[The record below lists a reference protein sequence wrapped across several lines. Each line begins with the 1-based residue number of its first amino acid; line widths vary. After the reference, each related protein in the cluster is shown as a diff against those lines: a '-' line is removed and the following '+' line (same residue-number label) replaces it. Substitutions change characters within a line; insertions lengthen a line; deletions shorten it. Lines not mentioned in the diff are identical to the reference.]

1 MRVMPS
7 APEPDRI
14 EQLLRG
20 TFEDFVARRIAYYD
34 DPRLLPKL
42 LDRNL
47 LLFALRGTRDVSEF
61 VDAALAAHEAA
72 SEETMLGN
80 AWQAAI
86 AEIVPHAVGGGDLRM
101 ERDGE
106 LWIVQLKMSPK
117 QNSSAM
123 AQDIRILRNKVLSER
138 DHHPGRHGVK
148 AMVAFLTGD
157 SQSRWVT
164 HRSRSPANADIDG
177 FQYQV
182 MAGEAFFSW
191 IGVKHDPIGLLR
203 ELHTMPELVRQAR
216 AKGTARLKDELGAL
230 LADQGR
236 PDSML
241 SIMELAEHSG

>member
-1 MRVMPS
+1 MRFMSP
-7 APEPDRI
+7 ATEPERI

-20 TFEDFVARRIAYYD
+20 TFEDFVARRVAYYD
-34 DPRLLPKL
+34 DPRLLSKL

-47 LLFALRGTRDVSEF
+47 LLFALRGIRDVSEF
-61 VDAALAAHEAA
+61 VEAALAAHEAA

-80 AWQAAI
+80 VWQAAI
-86 AEIVPHAVGGGDLRM
+86 AEVAPHVVGGGDLRM

-117 QNSSAM
+117 QNSSAT
-123 AQDIRILRNKVLSER
+123 AQDIRILRNKILSER
-138 DHHPGRHGVK
+138 DHHPGRRGVK
-148 AMVAFLTGD
+148 AMMAFLTGD
-157 SQSRWVT
+157 SQSHWMT

-182 MAGEAFFSW
+182 MAGEAFFDW

-203 ELHTMPELVRQAR
+203 ELQAMPERVRQAR
-216 AKGTARLKDELGAL
+216 EDGAARLKAEIGAL

-241 SIMELAEHSG
+241 SIMELATRSA